1 MLFGIMIYIIQNGI
15 EKKRALIKERPFV
28 KMPLY
33 FLRFTDYNKNKNIVR
48 FIFILILMFFALLTV
63 PIFFIKDFKNIIE
76 NNSPNIFFKI
86 ISLFDIELFIFT
98 FHFTLISSYVSGRN
112 LFFKLFNIHFSS
124 YIMKL
129 SYWLIFSIPT
139 FTYLVVYINGANL
152 KLNFFIVLM
161 YSTITLTNG
170 IVIALILFLFL
181 EMPYKKLIKLYFNI
195 NSEINKVYLEND
207 DENNSLD
214 NGIGLD
220 ELNEKD
226 IIDEKNDIYNQIND
240 NDEDDAKD

>member
-1 MLFGIMIYIIQNGI
+1 MM
-15 EKKRALIKERPFV
+15 
-28 KMPLY
+28 
-33 FLRFTDYNKNKNIVR
+33 
-48 FIFILILMFFALLTV
+48 
-63 PIFFIKDFKNIIE
+63 DFKNIIE

-98 FHFTLISSYVSGRN
+98 LHFLLISSYVSGRN
-112 LFFKLFNIHFSS
+112 LFFKLFDIHFSS

-139 FTYLVVYINGANL
+139 ITYLVVYSNEANL
-152 KLNFFIVLM
+152 KLNFFLVLM
-161 YSTITLTNG
+161 YSTITFING
-170 IVIALILFLFL
+170 TVISFILFLFL
-181 EMPYKKLIKLYFNI
+181 ELPYKKLIKLYFNI

>member
-1 MLFGIMIYIIQNGI
+1 
-15 EKKRALIKERPFV
+15 
-28 KMPLY
+28 
-33 FLRFTDYNKNKNIVR
+33 
-48 FIFILILMFFALLTV
+48 
-63 PIFFIKDFKNIIE
+63 
-76 NNSPNIFFKI
+76 
-86 ISLFDIELFIFT
+86 
-98 FHFTLISSYVSGRN
+98 
-112 LFFKLFNIHFSS
+112 
-124 YIMKL
+124 MKL

-139 FTYLVVYINGANL
+139 ITYLVVYSNEANL
-152 KLNFFIVLM
+152 KLNFFLVLM
-161 YSTITLTNG
+161 YSTITFING
-170 IVIALILFLFL
+170 TVITFILFLFL

-226 IIDEKNDIYNQIND
+226 IIDEKNYIYNQIND

>member
-1 MLFGIMIYIIQNGI
+1 
-15 EKKRALIKERPFV
+15 
-28 KMPLY
+28 
-33 FLRFTDYNKNKNIVR
+33 
-48 FIFILILMFFALLTV
+48 
-63 PIFFIKDFKNIIE
+63 
-76 NNSPNIFFKI
+76 
-86 ISLFDIELFIFT
+86 
-98 FHFTLISSYVSGRN
+98 
-112 LFFKLFNIHFSS
+112 
-124 YIMKL
+124 MKL

-139 FTYLVVYINGANL
+139 ITYLVVYSNEANL
-152 KLNFFIVLM
+152 KLNFFLVLM
-161 YSTITLTNG
+161 YSTITFING
-170 IVIALILFLFL
+170 TVISFILFLFL
-181 EMPYKKLIKLYFNI
+181 ELPYKKLIKLYFNI

>member
-1 MLFGIMIYIIQNGI
+1 
-15 EKKRALIKERPFV
+15 
-28 KMPLY
+28 
-33 FLRFTDYNKNKNIVR
+33 
-48 FIFILILMFFALLTV
+48 
-63 PIFFIKDFKNIIE
+63 
-76 NNSPNIFFKI
+76 
-86 ISLFDIELFIFT
+86 
-98 FHFTLISSYVSGRN
+98 
-112 LFFKLFNIHFSS
+112 
-124 YIMKL
+124 MKL

-139 FTYLVVYINGANL
+139 ITYLVVYSNEANL
-152 KLNFFIVLM
+152 KLNFFLVLM
-161 YSTITLTNG
+161 YSTITFING
-170 IVIALILFLFL
+170 TVISFILFLFL